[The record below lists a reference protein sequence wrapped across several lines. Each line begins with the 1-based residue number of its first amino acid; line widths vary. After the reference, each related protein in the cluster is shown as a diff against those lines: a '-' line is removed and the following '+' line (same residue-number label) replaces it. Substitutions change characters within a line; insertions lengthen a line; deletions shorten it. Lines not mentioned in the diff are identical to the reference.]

1 MKDKKGITITN
12 VFQEILDESG
22 HKPNKIWKDKDSEFY
37 NRSMKSWFY
46 DNDIEIYST
55 RNEGKSFAAERFIR
69 TLKNKICKYMTY
81 YQKMSILLN

>member
-22 HKPNKIWKDKDSEFY
+22 RKPNKIWKDKDSEFY

-46 DNDIEIYST
+46 NNDIEIYST
-55 RNEGKSFAAERFIR
+55 RNEGKTFTAERFIR
-69 TLKNKICKYMTY
+69 TLKNKICKYITY
-81 YQKMSILLN
+81 YQKMSMLLN

>member
-1 MKDKKGITITN
+1 MKDKKDITITN

-22 HKPNKIWKDKDSEFY
+22 RKLNKIWKDKDSEFY

-69 TLKNKICKYMTY
+69 TFKNKICKYITY
-81 YQKMSILLN
+81 YQKMSMLLN